1 MCWVKRFCFFV
12 FKSCFHVFDRRQFH
26 FTAKSFVDNL
36 RLASVNL
43 FLTCPER
50 IENLQQR
57 CLRRLWRRG
66 RVRRNAPF
74 EGRSVSH
81 HIPSPAATALALRSA
96 VSFSPRCRRLLR
108 QWIKQNGTEQNCAR
122 LALNKQSCR
131 QPNLHRD
138 TDHFFYALFT
148 SMRRGRTLHTRA
160 PHLHV
165 SPVHRILISCVHS
178 LCYRDTAQPKA
189 WSPRRGF
196 EIEWLDK

>member
-1 MCWVKRFCFFV
+1 MCWVKRFLFFL
-12 FKSCFHVFDRRQFH
+12 KSCFHVFDRRQFH
-26 FTAKSFVDNL
+26 FAAKSFVDNL

-43 FLTCPER
+43 FLTCPGR

-138 TDHFFYALFT
+138 TDHFFLRFIHQHETGPHT
-148 SMRRGRTLHTRA
+148 SHTSTA
-160 PHLHV
+160 FACIASASDPH
-165 SPVHRILISCVHS
+165 
-178 LCYRDTAQPKA
+178 
-189 WSPRRGF
+189 
-196 EIEWLDK
+196 